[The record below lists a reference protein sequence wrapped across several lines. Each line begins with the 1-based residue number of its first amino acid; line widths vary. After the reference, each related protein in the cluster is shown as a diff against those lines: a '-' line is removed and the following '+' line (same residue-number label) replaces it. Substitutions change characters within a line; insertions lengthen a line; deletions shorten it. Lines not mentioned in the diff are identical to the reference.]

1 MWVED
6 LVDLFVGEFAAL
18 VQQFTNGLTGL
29 DCFLSNVSS
38 KLVAYLWADSGDDTN
53 RAVNQSLATFSVCSD
68 AAYAVVNEGFN
79 IF

>member
-18 VQQFTNGLTGL
+18 MQQFTNGLTGL

-38 KLVAYLWADSGDDTN
+38 KLVTYLWADCSDDTN
-53 RAVNQSLATFSVCSD
+53 RTVNQSLAAVSISSD
-68 AAYAVVNEGFN
+68 TGYAVEYADLL
-79 IF
+79 